1 MCLQRTQQNSPPSV
15 SSEQGGNPGFQCCL
29 RQYLSLISRQPFF
42 FLHVSKLRHLVLG
55 RMARHIFCCGKRMVS
70 LSFQDKEGVGN
81 AGLKLVALE
90 SRVEASLRDSP
101 SRGR

>member
-1 MCLQRTQQNSPPSV
+1 
-15 SSEQGGNPGFQCCL
+15 
-29 RQYLSLISRQPFF
+29 
-42 FLHVSKLRHLVLG
+42 
-55 RMARHIFCCGKRMVS
+55 MVS